1 MGVSHVAVVVA
12 VLDNGGIQ
20 PGDTAEI
27 RDINDGFLIQSERG
41 NIKRFFLV
49 RLLDCDII
57 RINAHAVFALAE
69 HAAVLARNAAGTVV
83 GRNGAGSFTLAHE
96 SALLVQP
103 DNAARRGLRENI
115 PVKAAIFDRSVVHP
129 GDTADVFAVSG
140 CAECAGDRE
149 IFHDAAF
156 QHHTEKSLC

>member
-27 RDINDGFLIQSERG
+27 RDINDGFLVQGKRG

-49 RLLDCDII
+49 GLLDRDII

-83 GRNGAGSFTLAHE
+83 S
-96 SALLVQP
+96 
-103 DNAARRGLRENI
+103 
-115 PVKAAIFDRSVVHP
+115 
-129 GDTADVFAVSG
+129 
-140 CAECAGDRE
+140 
-149 IFHDAAF
+149 
-156 QHHTEKSLC
+156 

>member
-1 MGVSHVAVVVA
+1 MPPTSLRAVTSPAFVQPRTRPLWRPGNAADVITRVGVSHVAVVVA

-57 RINAHAVFALAE
+57 RIN
-69 HAAVLARNAAGTVV
+69 
-83 GRNGAGSFTLAHE
+83 GSCGFRT
-96 SALLVQP
+96 
-103 DNAARRGLRENI
+103 R
-115 PVKAAIFDRSVVHP
+115 
-129 GDTADVFAVSG
+129 
-140 CAECAGDRE
+140 
-149 IFHDAAF
+149 
-156 QHHTEKSLC
+156 